1 MSLCLLRPLFFGLPW
16 VQVLNWRHLNL
27 IYSLIWLGTGSCEKP
42 LTHDQSVLRAIAS
55 LFACFYCE
63 RFRQRFQKGTVWTWL
78 SDCKSDFY
86 NSLFN
91 YLSAC
96 VSLTTSSPALGS
108 SSFKDMKCNRTHHIK
123 SSLVIVVQL
132 KINAQLVD
140 NLVRC
145 SLHSQILMFLCRTG
159 QVGARITPWFP
170 RGSVCIPLMSTFSGK
185 PFRFICHRRAA
196 TAEPSTL

>member
-1 MSLCLLRPLFFGLPW
+1 M
-16 VQVLNWRHLNL
+16 QVLNGRLLNL
-27 IYSLIWLGTGSCEKP
+27 IYSQIWLETGSCEKP

-55 LFACFYCE
+55 LFACFYCG
-63 RFRQRFQKGTVWTWL
+63 RSRQHFQKGTVWMWL

-91 YLSAC
+91 YLSAS
-96 VSLTTSSPALGS
+96 VSLTASSPSLGS
-108 SSFKDMKCNRTHHIK
+108 SSFKTMKCNRTHHIK

-145 SLHSQILMFLCRTG
+145 ALHSQILMFLCRTG
-159 QVGARITPWFP
+159 QVGARITP
-170 RGSVCIPLMSTFSGK
+170 
-185 PFRFICHRRAA
+185 
-196 TAEPSTL
+196 

>member
-1 MSLCLLRPLFFGLPW
+1 M
-16 VQVLNWRHLNL
+16 QVLNWRLLNL
-27 IYSLIWLGTGSCEKP
+27 IYSQIWLGTGSCEKP

-55 LFACFYCE
+55 LFACFYCG
-63 RFRQRFQKGTVWTWL
+63 RFMQHFQKGTVWMWL

-91 YLSAC
+91 YLSAS
-96 VSLTTSSPALGS
+96 VSLTTLSPSLGS
-108 SSFKDMKCNRTHHIK
+108 SSFKDMKCNRSHHIK

-145 SLHSQILMFLCRTG
+145 ALHSQILMFLCHTG
-159 QVGARITPWFP
+159 QVGARISP
-170 RGSVCIPLMSTFSGK
+170 
-185 PFRFICHRRAA
+185 
-196 TAEPSTL
+196 